1 MSASE
6 RERGRTR
13 EEVRARVSR
22 KGHGQKLT
30 FPQIGVSKSQTAL
43 FASCLSPAGGRER
56 KLE

>member
-22 KGHGQKLT
+22 KGHRQKLT

-43 FASCLSPAGGRER
+43 FASCLSPAGGRDR